1 MCETDN
7 VFHLAQSET
16 MPTAGRQQ
24 LKEQLIETVS
34 QLCRNVLQFQSELTV
49 EGLIRITVDHRER
62 FLVNINETLT
72 PAMDI
77 SGSVNAILPDVSN
90 SEALNTDL
98 EEYFAQTID
107 NVSIPLKRKR
117 LSKRPTS
124 SMHSTATQTCPPS
137 HHFAKRN
144 SHFSESCSSPIS
156 HMVNKN
162 KSGNGLEADVGLQSL
177 ETSSVNEDIT
187 EYTEVLL
194 SDDELPCTVK
204 LESAE
209 SAVHGSEVGIDSVQS
224 QCREDVGL
232 NTNRHLSAECSQ
244 LAAAADVV
252 DVDGDND
259 SEELSKTSEQQCIS
273 DPNNHASMDDGSQLI
288 ISSVFSVKKEPVSDG
303 ESQQPPSLQCDLTS
317 NSELPGQ
324 SHVCQTLDASTE
336 KNLVFPPT
344 STLEVPSKG
353 YFPV

>member
-1 MCETDN
+1 
-7 VFHLAQSET
+7 

-34 QLCRNVLQFQSELTV
+34 QLCRNVLQFESELTV

-62 FLVNINETLT
+62 FSVNINETLT
-72 PAMDI
+72 PATDI

-98 EEYFAQTID
+98 EEYFAQAID

-117 LSKRPTS
+117 LSKQPTS
-124 SMHSTATQTCPPS
+124 SMHSTATQTCTPS
-137 HHFAKRN
+137 LRFAKRN
-144 SHFSESCSSPIS
+144 SHFSESCSSPMS
-156 HMVNKN
+156 LMVNE
-162 KSGNGLEADVGLQSL
+162 SGNDLEADVGLQSL

-194 SDDELPCTVK
+194 SDDELTCTVK

-209 SAVHGSEVGIDSVQS
+209 SAVHNSEVGIDSVQS
-224 QCREDVGL
+224 QCREDVGVS
-232 NTNRHLSAECSQ
+232 TNRHLSA
-244 LAAAADVV
+244 ADDDD
-252 DVDGDND
+252 DVDND
-259 SEELSKTSEQQCIS
+259 SDCEELSKTSEQQCIS
-273 DPNNHASMDDGSQLI
+273 DPKIPNNHSSMDDSSQLI
-288 ISSVFSVKKEPVSDG
+288 ISSVFSVKKEPVSDC
-303 ESQQPPSLQCDLTS
+303 ESQQQSSLQCDLTS
-317 NSELPGQ
+317 RSELPSQ
-324 SHVCQTLDASTE
+324 SHVCRTMDDASTE
-336 KNLVFPPT
+336 KNLVCPPT